1 MVAREAGE
9 DWRAQVARRLGKQ
22 RPCRLEARTLDSITP
37 ISRLATLMCDCK
49 DLRPIEIIFVVHDC
63 VREAIEVVDAQA
75 IFATRATLLIFDK
88 EAAAI
93 MRLTCV
99 A

>member
-1 MVAREAGE
+1 
-9 DWRAQVARRLGKQ
+9 
-22 RPCRLEARTLDSITP
+22 
-37 ISRLATLMCDCK
+37 MCDCK

-63 VREAIEVVDAQA
+63 VREAIEVVNAQT
-75 IFATRATLLIFDK
+75 IFTARATLLIFDK